1 MHTACNNT
9 REVKDPS
16 QERTIPTVPQT
27 PHTSRQA
34 KPVPPA
40 AQRTQAAPK
49 VDRRSLRSQQLLRDA
64 LASELRA
71 GEDLSRITVA
81 ALTDRAGLTRR
92 TFYSHYRDIPDFIE
106 QIEQGILSD
115 IRDLISRISAAS
127 LADLYENIDCL
138 EPAPGSVELLAYLK
152 DRQALIGAL
161 LGPGGDPAFIKRLI
175 DLAREAVADRMQNGI
190 FPGVVGALFDY
201 YLSYVVSAE
210 VGVVQRW
217 FETGLAESPETL
229 ARIMTVI
236 AFVRP
241 GDLYGKP
248 IDINIPAYGL
258 KLMGL
263 NFHDASGGAEPPEGP
278 PGAEKNG
285 ARLVDGAHL
294 LLRAGAQTLVALVL
308 VGVEHLG
315 EIAVGEAHVL
325 VGGALLEA
333 ERTQGLCPRHGQ
345 SRPRAA
351 KRRSL
356 VLEVIGRHRVRKLVE
371 ARVLVLGLL
380 VLVVAHSSRTVHNI
394 VFNIHGR
401 VCAHGKRQRVART
414 GVDAHLGVMLVH
426 QNDVSIKDRRLIP
439 GDLNAFDAS
448 AKRLARLEKHVVS
461 DGALRR
467 RSVDALAHGSRLV
480 GAGLNGQ
487 GTQRRLGRLG
497 GRAPRAER
505 WPKER
510 DRQPS

>member
-1 MHTACNNT
+1 M
-9 REVKDPS
+9 
-16 QERTIPTVPQT
+16 PQT

-34 KPVPPA
+34 KPAPPA

-106 QIEQGILSD
+106 QIEQGILVD
-115 IRDLISRISAAS
+115 IRDLIARISAAS
-127 LADLYENIDCL
+127 LADLYENIDRL

-285 ARLVDGAHL
+285 PAPADPAATPPAVAQPAAH
-294 LLRAGAQTLVALVL
+294 AAPAPPAVAPPASPTSDHPTHAT
-308 VGVEHLG
+308 ES
-315 EIAVGEAHVL
+315 
-325 VGGALLEA
+325 
-333 ERTQGLCPRHGQ
+333 QG
-345 SRPRAA
+345 
-351 KRRSL
+351 
-356 VLEVIGRHRVRKLVE
+356 
-371 ARVLVLGLL
+371 
-380 VLVVAHSSRTVHNI
+380 
-394 VFNIHGR
+394 
-401 VCAHGKRQRVART
+401 
-414 GVDAHLGVMLVH
+414 
-426 QNDVSIKDRRLIP
+426 SI
-439 GDLNAFDAS
+439 
-448 AKRLARLEKHVVS
+448 
-461 DGALRR
+461 
-467 RSVDALAHGSRLV
+467 
-480 GAGLNGQ
+480 NG
-487 GTQRRLGRLG
+487 
-497 GRAPRAER
+497 
-505 WPKER
+505 
-510 DRQPS
+510 